1 MIILTIIRL
10 FPCFSQL
17 EYKPPIHA
25 DEIGLTSDKYVA
37 LNDTVSWLPL
47 QISYAPLSLQVHVSV
62 NIDDFVFVRV
72 SEYVGAR
79 MFACVCVCVCLYKFS
94 TKTRPLTSF

>member
-47 QISYAPLSLQVHVSV
+47 QISYAPLSLQVTHVYTY
-62 NIDDFVFVRV
+62 IH
-72 SEYVGAR
+72 
-79 MFACVCVCVCLYKFS
+79 
-94 TKTRPLTSF
+94 TRAHTHAHTFIITLN